1 MSSHTD
7 SWREELKAEIA
18 EAVVKYCNKR
28 SVAEVIQH
36 AINALLYDV
45 NPAQKQS
52 MADTLMCRNM
62 DSNSVKES
70 RSSTSYMP
78 HDHPSGDP
86 SSPFNIDDARTADAQ
101 VVKSQTSA
109 TKKRK
114 ADDAK
119 PREGK
124 KIRKSQAKGR
134 LDEKQKTISSEG
146 RLISAAAESRGAP
159 EDAEQA

>member
-1 MSSHTD
+1 MSSSGED
-7 SWREELKAEIA
+7 WREILRIDLEV
-18 EAVVKYCNKR
+18 AVAKNSNER

-36 AINALLYDV
+36 AINALLYDF

-62 DSNSVKES
+62 DSNLAKKS

-134 LDEKQKTISSEG
+134 LY
-146 RLISAAAESRGAP
+146 
-159 EDAEQA
+159 